1 MADIIQLLPES
12 IANQIAAG
20 EVVQRPSSVV
30 KELLENSIDAEASSI
45 QLIIKDSGKTLIQVI
60 DDGKGMSET
69 DARMCFERHAT
80 SKIKNAQDL
89 FSIKTMGFRGEAMPS
104 IASISHLHLKTKQEG
119 QELGTE
125 IIIHG
130 STLKKQEYCQTPKGS
145 SISVKNLFYN
155 VPARRKF
162 LKKDATEYNHILEE
176 FKRVAIINPKISFQL
191 IHNDNEIY
199 HLPEGNLR
207 QRITSI
213 FGKSV
218 NEKLVPIEE
227 DTSVVKIN
235 GYIGRPE
242 LNKKTKSDQYL
253 FVNGRY
259 IKSPYLHHAIKN
271 GYDNMLGDDEYP
283 FYILDLE
290 IDPATIDIN
299 IHPTKQEIKFE
310 EDKLIYNYLKVTT
323 KACLA
328 KYSIT
333 PTLDFEKDLSFDRIY
348 NETGYKQNDGAI
360 KMHMPVEE
368 RRAKRKEIESWESM
382 YREIQSDSD
391 QEDGHITL
399 PSTASLIEEES
410 NASGVDLTASQPFQL
425 HNQYIVNQ
433 IRSGF
438 IVVDQQN
445 AHERILYETYLK
457 ALEGQNMGVQQLLF
471 PITVDFTP
479 EKASTLETLC
489 PELIKLGIKI
499 EPFGHGSFVIHG
511 VTAGMEESNFHAILE
526 KVINQ
531 YLDNLELELGNN
543 ENLALSLA
551 VHSSINRSKKL
562 EVEEMQHM
570 LDDLFATENPYTSPS
585 GKKCF
590 ITYELDDIRK
600 RFI

>member
-20 EVVQRPSSVV
+20 EVVQRPASVV
-30 KELLENSIDAEASSI
+30 KELLENSIDAEATSI

-60 DDGKGMSET
+60 DDGKGMTET

-80 SKIKNAQDL
+80 SKIRSAQDL

-119 QELGTE
+119 AELGTE

-130 STLKKQEYCQTPKGS
+130 STLKKQEYCQTPKGT

-176 FKRVAIINPKISFQL
+176 FKRVAIINPKIGFRL

-227 DTSVVKIN
+227 ETSIVKIN

-271 GYDNMLGDDEYP
+271 GYDNMLGDNEYP

-290 IDPATIDIN
+290 IDPSTIDIN
-299 IHPTKQEIKFE
+299 IHPTKQEVKFE
-310 EDKLIYNYLKVTT
+310 EDRLIYNYLKVTT

-333 PTLDFEKDLSFDRIY
+333 PTLDFEKDLSFDIIY
-348 NETGYKQNDGAI
+348 NETGYQKNDSGI
-360 KMHMPVEE
+360 KMHLPVEE
-368 RRAKRKEIESWESM
+368 RRAKRKEVESWENM
-382 YREIQSDSD
+382 YREIQTD
-391 QEDGHITL
+391 QDADDQHITL
-399 PSTASLIEEES
+399 PSTVSLIEEES
-410 NASGVDLTASQPFQL
+410 NPNGVELKASQPFQL
-425 HNQYIVNQ
+425 HHQFIVNQ

-445 AHERILYETYLK
+445 AHERILYERYLK
-457 ALEGQNMGVQQLLF
+457 ALEGNNMGVQQLLF

-479 EKASTLETLC
+479 EKAATLEGLC
-489 PELIKLGIKI
+489 PELLKLGIKI

-511 VTAGMEESNFHAILE
+511 FTSGMEESNFKVILE
-526 KVINQ
+526 NVINQ
-531 YLDNLELELGNN
+531 YLDNIDLELGNN

-590 ITYELDDIRK
+590 VTYELDDIKK

>member
-20 EVVQRPSSVV
+20 EVVQRPASVV
-30 KELLENSIDAEASSI
+30 KELLENSIDAGANAI

-80 SKIKNAQDL
+80 SKIRNAQDL

-119 QELGTE
+119 AELGTE

-130 STLKKQEYCQTPKGS
+130 SSLKKQEYCQTPKGT

-176 FKRVAIINPKISFQL
+176 FKRVAIINPKVGFRL
-191 IHNDNEIY
+191 IHNENEIY

-207 QRITSI
+207 QRITNI
-213 FGKSV
+213 FGKNV

-227 DTSVVKIN
+227 ETNVVKIS

-271 GYDNMLGDDEYP
+271 GYDNMLGEDEYP
-283 FYILDLE
+283 FYILDLA
-290 IDPATIDIN
+290 IDPSTIDIN

-333 PTLDFEKDLSFDRIY
+333 PTLDFDKDLSFDRIY
-348 NETGYKQNDGAI
+348 NETGYDKKEPGF

-368 RRAKRKEIESWESM
+368 RRAKRKEIESWENM
-382 YREIQSDSD
+382 YREFQTGSET
-391 QEDGHITL
+391 EDEHITL
-399 PSTASLIEEES
+399 PSTVSMLEEES
-410 NASGVDLTASQPFQL
+410 NNNNVGLASSQPFQL

-438 IVVDQQN
+438 IIVDQQN
-445 AHERILYETYLK
+445 AHERILYERYLK
-457 ALEGQNMGVQQLLF
+457 AMKGQNLGVQQLLF
-471 PITVDFTP
+471 PITIDFTP
-479 EKASTLETLC
+479 EKASTLEELC
-489 PELIKLGIKI
+489 PKLLKLGIKI

-511 VTAGMEESNFHAILE
+511 MTAGMEESNFNEVLE
-526 KVINQ
+526 NVINQ
-531 YLDNLELELGNN
+531 YLENLNLDLGNN

-551 VHSSINRSKKL
+551 VNSTINRSKKL
-562 EVEEMQHM
+562 DIEEMQHL

-590 ITYELDDIRK
+590 VTYELDDIKK
-600 RFI
+600 RFT

>member
-20 EVVQRPSSVV
+20 EVVQRPASVV
-30 KELLENSIDAEASSI
+30 KELLENSIDAGATSI
-45 QLIIKDSGKTLIQVI
+45 QLIIKDSGKTLIQVV
-60 DDGKGMSET
+60 DDGKGMTET

-80 SKIKNAQDL
+80 SKIRNVQDL

-119 QELGTE
+119 AELGTE

-130 STLKKQEYCQTPKGS
+130 STLKKQEYCQTPKGT

-176 FKRVAIINPKISFQL
+176 FKRVAIINPKVGFQL
-191 IHNDNEIY
+191 IHNENEIY

-227 DTSVVKIN
+227 ETDVVKIN

-242 LNKKTKSDQYL
+242 LNKKSKSDQYL
-253 FVNGRY
+253 FVNGRF

-271 GYDNMLGDDEYP
+271 GYDTMLGDDEYP

-290 IDPATIDIN
+290 IDPSTIDIN

-310 EDKLIYNYLKVTT
+310 EDKLIYNYLRVTT

-328 KYSIT
+328 RYSIT
-333 PTLDFEKDLSFDRIY
+333 PTLDFDKDLSFDRIY
-348 NETGYKQNDGAI
+348 NETGYDQKDGGI
-360 KMHMPVEE
+360 KVHMPVEE
-368 RRAKRKEIESWESM
+368 RRAKRKEIESWENM
-382 YREIQSDSD
+382 YREIQTDVD
-391 QEDGHITL
+391 QDDEHITL

-410 NASGVDLTASQPFQL
+410 NANGVDLTASQPFQL

-438 IVVDQQN
+438 LVVDQQN
-445 AHERILYETYLK
+445 AHERILYERYLN
-457 ALEGQNMGVQQLLF
+457 ALEGQTMGVQQLLF

-479 EKASTLETLC
+479 EKASTLAGLC

-511 VTAGMEESNFHAILE
+511 FTSGMEECNFKVILE
-526 KVINQ
+526 NVIGQ
-531 YLDNLELELGNN
+531 YLENLDLDLGNN

-562 EVEEMQHM
+562 EIEEMQHM

-590 ITYELDDIRK
+590 ITYELDDIKK

>member
-20 EVVQRPSSVV
+20 EVVQRPASVV
-30 KELLENSIDAEASSI
+30 KELLENSIDAEATSI
-45 QLIIKDSGKTLIQVI
+45 TLIIKDSGKTLIQVV
-60 DDGKGMSET
+60 DDGKGMTET

-104 IASISHLHLKTKQEG
+104 IASISHLHMKTRTKD

-125 IIIHG
+125 ILIHG
-130 STLKKQEYCQTPKGS
+130 SNLKKQEYCQTPQGT

-176 FKRVAIINPKISFQL
+176 FKRVAIINPKIRFQL

-207 QRITSI
+207 QRLSNI

-227 DTSVVKIN
+227 ETDVVKIR

-242 LNKKTKSDQYL
+242 LNKKTKGDQYL
-253 FVNGRY
+253 FVNGRF

-271 GYDNMLGDDEYP
+271 GYDNMLGEDEYP
-283 FYILDLE
+283 YYILDLE

-310 EDKLIYNYLKVTT
+310 EDKLIYNYIRVTT
-323 KACLA
+323 KACLS

-333 PTLDFEKDLSFDRIY
+333 PTLDFEKDLSFDRVF
-348 NETGYKQNDGAI
+348 NETSYSTRESGSRSQ
-360 KMHMPVEE
+360 MPVEQ
-368 RRAKRKEIESWESM
+368 RIAQRKEIETWENM
-382 YREIQSDSD
+382 YREVQSDAAD
-391 QEDGHITL
+391 VDHITL
-399 PSTASLIEEES
+399 PSTASLLEEDGNSNGVGIETS
-410 NASGVDLTASQPFQL
+410 KPFQL
-425 HNQYIVNQ
+425 HQQYIVNQ

-438 IVVDQQN
+438 ILIDQQN
-445 AHERILYETYLK
+445 AHERILYERFLNALK
-457 ALEGQNMGVQQLLF
+457 GQNLGVQQLLF
-471 PITVDFTP
+471 PITVEFTP
-479 EKASTLETLC
+479 DKAATLETLC
-489 PELIKLGIKI
+489 PELVKLGIKI

-511 VTAGMEESNFHAILE
+511 VTVGMEESSINTILE
-526 KVINQ
+526 NVINL
-531 YLDNLELELGNN
+531 YLENHDLELGNN

-551 VHSSINRSKKL
+551 VHSSIKRNKKL

-590 ITYELDDIRK
+590 ITYELDDIK
-600 RFI
+600 KLFV

>member
-20 EVVQRPSSVV
+20 EVVQRPASVV
-30 KELLENSIDAEASSI
+30 KELLENSIDAEAKSI

-60 DDGKGMSET
+60 DDGKGMTET

-80 SKIKNAQDL
+80 SKIRNAQDL

-104 IASISHLHLKTKQEG
+104 IASISHLQLKTKTEDA
-119 QELGTE
+119 ELGTE
-125 IIIHG
+125 IVIHG
-130 STLKKQEYCQTPKGS
+130 STLKKQEYCQTPKGT

-155 VPARRKF
+155 IPARRKF

-176 FKRVAIINPKISFQL
+176 FKRVAIINPKIGFRL

-227 DTSVVKIN
+227 ETSIVEIS

-271 GYDNMLGDDEYP
+271 GYDNMLGEDEYP
-283 FYILDLE
+283 FYILNLE
-290 IDPATIDIN
+290 IDPSTIDIN
-299 IHPTKQEIKFE
+299 IHPTKQEVKFE

-333 PTLDFEKDLSFDRIY
+333 PTLDFEKDLSFDKIY
-348 NETGYKQNDGAI
+348 NETGYNQNDGAI
-360 KMHMPVEE
+360 KMRMPVEE

-391 QEDGHITL
+391 QDEEHITL
-399 PSTASLIEEES
+399 PSTASLLEEES
-410 NASGVDLTASQPFQL
+410 NASGVDLTTSQPFQL
-425 HNQYIVNQ
+425 HNQFIVNQ

-438 IVVDQQN
+438 LVVDQQN
-445 AHERILYETYLK
+445 AHERILYERYLK

-479 EKASTLETLC
+479 EKASALASLC
-489 PELIKLGIKI
+489 PDLIKLGIKI
-499 EPFGHGSFVIHG
+499 EPFGHGAFVIHG
-511 VTAGMEESNFHAILE
+511 VTSGMEENNFHSVLE
-526 KVINQ
+526 NVINQ
-531 YLDNLELELGNN
+531 YLDNLDLELGNN

-551 VHSSINRSKKL
+551 VHSSINRTKKL

-590 ITYELDDIRK
+590 VTYELDDIKK

>member
-20 EVVQRPSSVV
+20 EVVQRPASVV
-30 KELLENSIDAEASSI
+30 KELLENSIDAEATSI

-60 DDGKGMSET
+60 DDGKGMTET

-80 SKIKNAQDL
+80 SKIRSAQDL

-119 QELGTE
+119 AELGTE

-130 STLKKQEYCQTPKGS
+130 STLKKQEYCQTPKGT

-176 FKRVAIINPKISFQL
+176 FKRVAIINPKIGFRL

-227 DTSVVKIN
+227 ETSIVKIN

-290 IDPATIDIN
+290 IDPSTIDIN
-299 IHPTKQEIKFE
+299 IHPTKQEVKFE
-310 EDKLIYNYLKVTT
+310 EDRLIYNYLKVTT

-333 PTLDFEKDLSFDRIY
+333 PTLDFEKDLSFDRVY
-348 NETGYKQNDGAI
+348 NETGYQKNDSGI
-360 KMHMPVEE
+360 KMHLPVEE

-382 YREIQSDSD
+382 YREIQTDHDADD
-391 QEDGHITL
+391 QHITL
-399 PSTASLIEEES
+399 PSTVSLIEEE
-410 NASGVDLTASQPFQL
+410 NNPNGVDLKASQPFQL
-425 HNQYIVNQ
+425 HHQFIVNQ

-445 AHERILYETYLK
+445 AHERILYERYLK
-457 ALEGQNMGVQQLLF
+457 ALEGNNMGVQQLLF

-479 EKASTLETLC
+479 EKAATLEGLC
-489 PELIKLGIKI
+489 PELLKLGIKI

-511 VTAGMEESNFHAILE
+511 FTSGMEESNFKLILE
-526 KVINQ
+526 NVINQ
-531 YLDNLELELGNN
+531 YLDNIDLDLGNN

-590 ITYELDDIRK
+590 VTYELDDIKK

>member
-20 EVVQRPSSVV
+20 EVVQRPASVV
-30 KELLENSIDAEASSI
+30 KELLENSIDAEATSI
-45 QLIIKDSGKTLIQVI
+45 TLIIKDSGKTLIQVV
-60 DDGKGMSET
+60 DNGKGMTET

-104 IASISHLHLKTKQEG
+104 IASISHLHMKTRTQD

-125 IIIHG
+125 ILIHG
-130 STLKKQEYCQTPKGS
+130 SNLKKQEYCQTPAGT
-145 SISVKNLFYN
+145 SIAVKNLFYN

-176 FKRVAIINPKISFQL
+176 FKRVAIINPKIRFQL

-207 QRITSI
+207 QRLSNI

-218 NEKLVPIEE
+218 NERLVPIEE
-227 DTSVVKIN
+227 ETDVVNIK

-242 LNKKTKSDQYL
+242 LNKKTKGDQYL
-253 FVNGRY
+253 FVNGRF

-271 GYDNMLGDDEYP
+271 GYDTMLGEDEYP

-290 IDPATIDIN
+290 IDPSMIDIN

-310 EDKLIYNYLKVTT
+310 EDKLIYNYIRVTT

-333 PTLDFEKDLSFDRIY
+333 PTLDFEQDLSFNRVY
-348 NETGYKQNDGAI
+348 SETGYSSDGAAI
-360 KMHMPVEE
+360 RSQIPVEK
-368 RRAKRKEIESWESM
+368 RIANRKEIETWENM
-382 YREIQSDSD
+382 YREVQSDTAEVD
-391 QEDGHITL
+391 HITL
-399 PSTASLIEEES
+399 PSTASLIDED
-410 NASGVDLTASQPFQL
+410 NNPNGVGIETSQPFQL
-425 HNQYIVNQ
+425 HQQYIVNQ

-438 IVVDQQN
+438 ILIDQQN
-445 AHERILYETYLK
+445 AHERILYERFLNALK
-457 ALEGQNMGVQQLLF
+457 GQNLGVQQLLF
-471 PITVDFTP
+471 PITVEFTP
-479 EKASTLETLC
+479 EKAATLETLC
-489 PELIKLGIKI
+489 PELVKLGIKI

-511 VTAGMEESNFHAILE
+511 VTAGMEESGINTILE
-526 KVINQ
+526 NVINL
-531 YLDNLELELGNN
+531 YLENHDLELGNN

-551 VHSSINRSKKL
+551 VHSSIKRNKKL

-590 ITYELDDIRK
+590 ITYELDDIK
-600 RFI
+600 KLFV

>member
-1 MADIIQLLPES
+1 M
-12 IANQIAAG
+12 
-20 EVVQRPSSVV
+20 
-30 KELLENSIDAEASSI
+30 
-45 QLIIKDSGKTLIQVI
+45 T
-60 DDGKGMSET
+60 ET

-80 SKIKNAQDL
+80 SKIRNAQDL

-104 IASISHLHLKTKQEG
+104 IASISHLHMKTRTKD

-125 IIIHG
+125 ILIHG
-130 STLKKQEYCQTPKGS
+130 SNLKKQEYCQTPQGT

-176 FKRVAIINPKISFQL
+176 FKRVAIINPKIRFQL
-191 IHNDNEIY
+191 IHNENEIY

-207 QRITSI
+207 QRLSNI

-218 NEKLVPIEE
+218 NERLVPIEE
-227 DTSVVKIN
+227 ETDIVKIS

-242 LNKKTKSDQYL
+242 LNKKTKGDQYL
-253 FVNGRY
+253 FVNGRF

-271 GYDNMLGDDEYP
+271 GYDTMLGEDEYP

-290 IDPATIDIN
+290 IDPAMIDIN

-310 EDKLIYNYLKVTT
+310 EDKLIYNYIRVTT

-333 PTLDFEKDLSFDRIY
+333 PTLDFEKDLSFNRVF
-348 NETGYKQNDGAI
+348 NETSYSHDQQSSRSQV
-360 KMHMPVEE
+360 PVEK
-368 RRAKRKEIESWESM
+368 RIAQRKEIESWENM
-382 YREIQSDSD
+382 YREVQG
-391 QEDGHITL
+391 DGAEVDHITL
-399 PSTASLIEEES
+399 PSTASLLEEDTSSNGVGIE
-410 NASGVDLTASQPFQL
+410 VSQPFQL
-425 HNQYIVNQ
+425 HQQYIISQ

-438 IVVDQQN
+438 ILIDQQN
-445 AHERILYETYLK
+445 AHERILYERFLNALK
-457 ALEGQNMGVQQLLF
+457 GQNLGVQQLLF
-471 PITVDFTP
+471 PITVEFTP
-479 EKASTLETLC
+479 DKAATLETLC
-489 PELIKLGIKI
+489 PELVKLGIKI

-511 VTAGMEESNFHAILE
+511 VTVGMEESSIHSILE
-526 KVINQ
+526 NVINL
-531 YLDNLELELGNN
+531 YLENHDLELGNN

-551 VHSSINRSKKL
+551 VHSSIKKNKKL
-562 EVEEMQHM
+562 EKEEMQHM

-600 RFI
+600 LFV

>member
-20 EVVQRPSSVV
+20 EVVQRPASVV
-30 KELLENSIDAEASSI
+30 KELLENSIDAEATSI

-60 DDGKGMSET
+60 DDGKGMTET

-80 SKIKNAQDL
+80 SKIRSAQDL

-119 QELGTE
+119 AELGTE

-130 STLKKQEYCQTPKGS
+130 STLKKQEYCQTPKGT

-176 FKRVAIINPKISFQL
+176 FKRVAIINPKIGFRL

-227 DTSVVKIN
+227 ETSIVKIN

-290 IDPATIDIN
+290 IDPSTIDIN
-299 IHPTKQEIKFE
+299 IHPTKQEVKFE
-310 EDKLIYNYLKVTT
+310 EDRLIYNYLKVTT

-333 PTLDFEKDLSFDRIY
+333 PTLDFEKDLSFDRVY
-348 NETGYKQNDGAI
+348 NETGYQKNDSVI
-360 KMHMPVEE
+360 KMHLPVEE

-382 YREIQSDSD
+382 YREIQTDHDADD
-391 QEDGHITL
+391 QHITL
-399 PSTASLIEEES
+399 PSTVSLIEEE
-410 NASGVDLTASQPFQL
+410 NNPNGVDLKASQPFQL
-425 HNQYIVNQ
+425 HHQFIVNQ

-445 AHERILYETYLK
+445 AHERILYERYLK
-457 ALEGQNMGVQQLLF
+457 ALEGNNMGVQQLLF

-479 EKASTLETLC
+479 EKAATLEGLC
-489 PELIKLGIKI
+489 PELLKLGIKI

-511 VTAGMEESNFHAILE
+511 FTSGMEESNFKLILE
-526 KVINQ
+526 NVINQ
-531 YLDNLELELGNN
+531 YLDNIDLDLGNN

-590 ITYELDDIRK
+590 VTYELDDIKK

>member
-30 KELLENSIDAEASSI
+30 KELLENSIDAEATSI
-45 QLIIKDSGKTLIQVI
+45 ALIIKDSGKTLIQVV
-60 DDGKGMSET
+60 DNGKGMTET

-80 SKIKNAQDL
+80 SKIRSAQDL
-89 FSIKTMGFRGEAMPS
+89 FSIRTMGFRGEAMPS
-104 IASISHLHLKTKQEG
+104 IASISHLHMKTRTQD

-125 IIIHG
+125 ILIHG
-130 STLKKQEYCQTPKGS
+130 SKLKKQEYCQTPKGTT
-145 SISVKNLFYN
+145 ISVKNLFYN

-176 FKRVAIINPKISFQL
+176 FKRIAIINPKIGFQL

-207 QRITSI
+207 QRLTNI

-227 DTSVVKIN
+227 ETEIVKIS

-242 LNKKTKSDQYL
+242 LNKKTKGDQYL
-253 FVNGRY
+253 FVNGRF

-271 GYDNMLGDDEYP
+271 GYDNMLGEDEYP

-290 IDPATIDIN
+290 IDPSMIDIN

-310 EDKLIYNYLKVTT
+310 EDKLIYNYIRVTA

-333 PTLDFEKDLSFDRIY
+333 PTLDFDKDLSFDRVF
-348 NETGYKQNDGAI
+348 NETSYSNQRETPRSSV
-360 KMHMPVEE
+360 PVDT
-368 RRAKRKEIESWESM
+368 RIAQRKEIENWENM
-382 YREIQSDSD
+382 YREVQSDGAD
-391 QEDGHITL
+391 VDHITL
-399 PSTASLIEEES
+399 PSTASLLEEDNNP
-410 NASGVDLTASQPFQL
+410 NAVAIQSSQPFQL
-425 HNQYIVNQ
+425 HQQYIVNQ

-438 IVVDQQN
+438 ILIDQQN
-445 AHERILYETYLK
+445 AHERILYERFLN
-457 ALEGQNMGVQQLLF
+457 ALRGQNLGVQQLLF
-471 PITVDFTP
+471 PITIEFTP
-479 EKASTLETLC
+479 EKAATLETLC
-489 PELIKLGIKI
+489 PELVKLGIKI

-511 VTAGMEESNFHAILE
+511 VTAGMEDSSISTILE
-526 KVINQ
+526 NVINL
-531 YLDNLELELGNN
+531 YLENHDLELGNN

-551 VHSSINRSKKL
+551 VHSSIKRNKKL
-562 EVEEMQHM
+562 EIEEMQHM

-590 ITYELDDIRK
+590 ITYELDDIK
-600 RFI
+600 KLFV

>member
-20 EVVQRPSSVV
+20 EVVQRPASVV
-30 KELLENSIDAEASSI
+30 KELLENSIDAEATSI
-45 QLIIKDSGKTLIQVI
+45 TLIIKDSGKTLIQVV
-60 DDGKGMSET
+60 DDGKGMTET
-69 DARMCFERHAT
+69 DERMCFERHAT

-104 IASISHLHLKTKQEG
+104 IASISHLHMKTRTKD

-125 IIIHG
+125 ILIHG
-130 STLKKQEYCQTPKGS
+130 SNLKKQEYCQTPQGT

-176 FKRVAIINPKISFQL
+176 FKRVAIINPKIRFQL

-207 QRITSI
+207 QRLSNI

-227 DTSVVKIN
+227 ETDVVKIR

-242 LNKKTKSDQYL
+242 LNKKTKGDQYL
-253 FVNGRY
+253 FVNGRF

-271 GYDNMLGDDEYP
+271 GYDNMLGEDEYP
-283 FYILDLE
+283 YYILDLE

-310 EDKLIYNYLKVTT
+310 EDKLIYNYIRVTT
-323 KACLA
+323 KACLS

-333 PTLDFEKDLSFDRIY
+333 PTLDFEKDLSFDRVF
-348 NETGYKQNDGAI
+348 NETSYSTRESGSRSQ
-360 KMHMPVEE
+360 MPVEQ
-368 RRAKRKEIESWESM
+368 RIAQRKEIETWENM
-382 YREIQSDSD
+382 YREVQSDAAD
-391 QEDGHITL
+391 VDHITL
-399 PSTASLIEEES
+399 PSTASLLEEDGNSNGVGIETS
-410 NASGVDLTASQPFQL
+410 KPFQL
-425 HNQYIVNQ
+425 HQQYIVNQ

-438 IVVDQQN
+438 ILIDQQN
-445 AHERILYETYLK
+445 AHERILYERFLNALK
-457 ALEGQNMGVQQLLF
+457 GQNLGVQQLLF
-471 PITVDFTP
+471 PITVEFTP
-479 EKASTLETLC
+479 DKAATLETLC
-489 PELIKLGIKI
+489 PELVKLGIKI

-511 VTAGMEESNFHAILE
+511 VTVGMEESSINTILE
-526 KVINQ
+526 NVINL
-531 YLDNLELELGNN
+531 YLENHDLELGNN

-551 VHSSINRSKKL
+551 VHSSIKRNKKL

-590 ITYELDDIRK
+590 ITYELDDIK
-600 RFI
+600 KLFV

>member
-20 EVVQRPSSVV
+20 EVVQRPASVV
-30 KELLENSIDAEASSI
+30 KELLENSIDAEATSI
-45 QLIIKDSGKTLIQVI
+45 ALIIKDSGKTLIQVV
-60 DDGKGMSET
+60 DNGKGMTET

-80 SKIKNAQDL
+80 SKIRTAQDL

-104 IASISHLHLKTKQEG
+104 IASISHLHMKTRTED

-125 IIIHG
+125 ILIHG
-130 STLKKQEYCQTPKGS
+130 SNLKKQEYCQTPKGT

-176 FKRVAIINPKISFQL
+176 FKRVAIINPKIGFQL
-191 IHNDNEIY
+191 IHNENEIY

-207 QRITSI
+207 QRLSNI

-227 DTSVVKIN
+227 ETEIVKIN

-242 LNKKTKSDQYL
+242 LNKKTKGDQYL
-253 FVNGRY
+253 FVNGRF

-271 GYDNMLGDDEYP
+271 GYDTMLGDDEYP

-290 IDPATIDIN
+290 IDPAMIDIN

-310 EDKLIYNYLKVTT
+310 EDKLIYNYIRVTT

-333 PTLDFEKDLSFDRIY
+333 PTLDFDKDLSFDRVF
-348 NETGYKQNDGAI
+348 NETGYSNQRDSSRPTI
-360 KMHMPVEE
+360 PVEK
-368 RRAKRKEIESWESM
+368 RIAQRKEIESWENM
-382 YREIQSDSD
+382 YREVQSDSAD
-391 QEDGHITL
+391 VDHITL
-399 PSTASLIEEES
+399 PSTASLLEEDNNPNEVGIQS
-410 NASGVDLTASQPFQL
+410 SQPFQL

-438 IVVDQQN
+438 ILIDQQN
-445 AHERILYETYLK
+445 AHERILYERFLNALK
-457 ALEGQNMGVQQLLF
+457 GQNLGVQQLLF
-471 PITVDFTP
+471 PVTIEFTP
-479 EKASTLETLC
+479 EKAATLETLC
-489 PELIKLGIKI
+489 PELVKLGIKI

-511 VTAGMEESNFHAILE
+511 VTAGMEESSITTIIENVIKLYLE
-526 KVINQ
+526 NH
-531 YLDNLELELGNN
+531 DLELGNN

-551 VHSSINRSKKL
+551 VHSSIKRNKKL

-590 ITYELDDIRK
+590 ITYELDGIK
-600 RFI
+600 KLFV

>member
-20 EVVQRPSSVV
+20 EVVQRPASVV
-30 KELLENSIDAEASSI
+30 KELLENSIDAGATSI
-45 QLIIKDSGKTLIQVI
+45 QLIIKDSGKTLIQVV
-60 DDGKGMSET
+60 DDGKGMTET

-104 IASISHLHLKTKQEG
+104 IASIAHLHLKTKQEG
-119 QELGTE
+119 AELGTE

-130 STLKKQEYCQTPKGS
+130 STLKKQEYCQTPKGT

-176 FKRVAIINPKISFQL
+176 FKRVAIINPKVSFQL
-191 IHNDNEIY
+191 IHNENEIY

-227 DTSVVKIN
+227 ETNVVKIN

-253 FVNGRY
+253 FVNGRF

-290 IDPATIDIN
+290 IDPSTIDIN

-310 EDKLIYNYLKVTT
+310 EDKLIYNYLRVTT

-328 KYSIT
+328 RYSIT
-333 PTLDFEKDLSFDRIY
+333 PTLDFDKDLSFDKIY
-348 NETGYKQNDGAI
+348 NETGYNQKDAGVRV
-360 KMHMPVEE
+360 HMPVEE

-382 YREIQSDSD
+382 YREIQSDED
-391 QEDGHITL
+391 QDDEHITL
-399 PSTASLIEEES
+399 PSTASLLDEES
-410 NASGVDLTASQPFQL
+410 SASGVDLTWSQPFQL

-445 AHERILYETYLK
+445 AHERILYERYLT
-457 ALEGQNMGVQQLLF
+457 ALEGQNMSVQQLLF

-479 EKASTLETLC
+479 EKASTLEGLC

-511 VTAGMEESNFHAILE
+511 FTSGMEESNFKVILE
-526 KVINQ
+526 NVIGQ
-531 YLDNLELELGNN
+531 YLDNLDLDLGNN

-562 EVEEMQHM
+562 EIEEMQHM

-590 ITYELDDIRK
+590 VTYELDDIKK
-600 RFI
+600 RFT